1 MVGIWAV
8 GPQGQ
13 VRLTSCICT
22 RTLLVPAKNEQTLWL
37 QSLQDMWGGGKGEK
51 LYGRDSS
58 SSLGHDQIW
67 VWTILTNRHSQTT
80 AQSWQRPTQTLLE
93 QILRGLC
100 CPGFF
105 GWMKRMLSRGRE
117 VQNEHQQALEHLE
130 KIQGEQVSTFEAHRA
145 RV

>member
-1 MVGIWAV
+1 
-8 GPQGQ
+8 
-13 VRLTSCICT
+13 
-22 RTLLVPAKNEQTLWL
+22 
-37 QSLQDMWGGGKGEK
+37 MWGGGKGEK

-67 VWTILTNRHSQTT
+67 VWTVLTNGHGQTT
-80 AQSWQRPTQTLLE
+80 AQSRQRPAQTLLE
-93 QILRGLC
+93 QTLRVLC

-105 GWMKRMLSRGRE
+105 GWMKRMLARGRE

-130 KIQGEQVSTFEAHRA
+130 KIQGKQASTFEAYRA